1 MVLVDT
7 SVWVGHFKN
16 SDKILSE
23 LLIQD
28 LVLCHPLIIAEIA
41 CGTPPSPRASTL
53 NDFALLSQSKVATQN
68 EVLTMIERHELFGK
82 GCGYVDIALLASTL
96 ITANLQLWTADKRL
110 ELLASKL
117 EVSFDPRI
125 QSR

>member
-7 SVWVGHFKN
+7 SVWVSHFKN
-16 SDKILSE
+16 SDIILSE

-28 LVLCHPLIIAEIA
+28 LVFCHPLIIAEIA
-41 CGTPPSPRASTL
+41 CGTPPSPRANTL

-96 ITANLQLWTADKRL
+96 ITGNLQLWTFDKRL

-117 EVSFDPRI
+117 GVSFNHE
-125 QSR
+125 SSF

>member
-7 SVWVGHFKN
+7 SVWVSHFKN
-16 SDKILSE
+16 SDIILSE

-41 CGTPPSPRASTL
+41 CGTPPSPRADTL
-53 NDFALLSQSKVATQN
+53 NDFALLSQSKVATQI
-68 EVLTMIERHELFGK
+68 EVLTIIERHELFGK

-96 ITANLQLWTADKRL
+96 ITGNLQLWTFDKRL

-117 EVSFDPRI
+117 GVSFDPCI

>member
-7 SVWVGHFKN
+7 SVWVSHFKN
-16 SDKILSE
+16 TDIRLSE

-28 LVLCHPLIIAEIA
+28 LVMCHPLIIAEIA

-53 NDFALLSQSKVATQN
+53 NDFALLSQGKVATQN
-68 EVLTMIERHELFGK
+68 EVLTMIERHALFGK

-96 ITANLQLWTADKRL
+96 ITGNLQLWTFDKRL
-110 ELLASKL
+110 ELLASQL
-117 EVSFDPRI
+117 GVSFE
-125 QSR
+125 